1 MADTDL
7 AAEGKDTSIV
17 VLYDGAQIRAYE
29 YVRWEVESLLDVT
42 RTKPLGTTQTQIDS
56 VPTGWRGTLEIE
68 TSKKDAD
75 ELLDT
80 ILAASVLRVP
90 GVLSFKETTKYRN
103 LTSKSYLYNDCKLT
117 GAPKTV
123 ARGEK
128 TKLRLQWESGQNRLA
143 V

>member
-7 AAEGKDTSIV
+7 AASGKDTSIV
-17 VLYDGAQIRAYE
+17 ILYNGAQVRAYE
-29 YVRWEVESLLDVT
+29 QVRWECKPNLDVM
-42 RTKPLGTTQTQIDS
+42 RSKPLGTTQTQVDS
-56 VPTGWRGTLEIE
+56 VITGWSGTIEIE

-90 GVLSFKETTKYRN
+90 GVLSIKEATKYRN
-103 LTSKSYLYNDCKLT
+103 LTSKSYLYNDCKIT
-117 GAPKTV
+117 EATKTV